1 MLKSLK
7 SQQVHRLLLAYAARV
22 FHISFFFL
30 TMHMTHQKPV
40 EITNLNQV
48 CLV

>member
-7 SQQVHRLLLAYAARV
+7 SQQVHRLLYAARV

-40 EITNLNQV
+40 EITNSNQV